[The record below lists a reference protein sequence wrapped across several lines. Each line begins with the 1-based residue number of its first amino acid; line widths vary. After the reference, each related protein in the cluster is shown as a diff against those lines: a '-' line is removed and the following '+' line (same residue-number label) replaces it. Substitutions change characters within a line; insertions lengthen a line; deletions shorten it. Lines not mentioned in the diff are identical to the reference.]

1 MLGSEAFFYKQF
13 TYWNKSRNR
22 SKYRL
27 RQIVQAATVLLVLKS
42 SEGLAA
48 MGKVVIWTWWNS
60 ALRLYKKKKNRE
72 EKFEFLYSD

>member
-1 MLGSEAFFYKQF
+1 M
-13 TYWNKSRNR
+13 
-22 SKYRL
+22 